1 LKRDGVQIQDKVSG
15 TALESRLGDTNS
27 KYGSPGD
34 QDTRWMTDKAK
45 YTVLIDNR
53 NCYESMIMMHTKVIE
68 PMQKRIAELKEHI
81 IQNELKVRTVL

>member
-1 LKRDGVQIQDKVSG
+1 
-15 TALESRLGDTNS
+15 
-27 KYGSPGD
+27 
-34 QDTRWMTDKAK
+34 MTDKAK

-68 PMQKRIAELKEHI
+68 PMQKSIAELKEHI